1 MQKPE
6 LKIYSGSLP
15 RSIRRSRVKPKVDEN
30 STTKKRKSKQKS
42 NKKCTDVEEPV
53 SKFTLGEPDINEK
66 LQVENFRLKQLL
78 KKRDERIEELEK
90 LNENLKKQLSN
101 RFIAFEDQKL
111 NMSQCQSQFFSPD
124 NKLLFSEGGGNLSNT
139 NQMSRRMNIAPLP
152 DLKDKLS
159 RTRAQSTHGSQRL
172 KLNHKKKFTSLDH
185 EANTSMGDL
194 S

>member
-42 NKKCTDVEEPV
+42 NKKSTDVEEPV